1 MTSES
6 SAIADHFVLDLATLR
21 KPFDWDAAFG
31 GNFRSNEIEVGIGSG
46 YFLSRHGLENPESRI
61 LGIDKEGSEVWRSAD
76 KLARH
81 GVGNARVLRAD
92 ALYFLADYV
101 ADSAIDVYH
110 IYYSD
115 PWPKTRHHKRRLWRP
130 EIVPLLE
137 RTMKPGADL
146 FLKTDVPEYFDVI
159 QGVLGA
165 AAYLE
170 LVEDKRIDL
179 EPLAGDHETNFQRKA
194 REKGHPLHW
203 QHWRRK
209 P

>member
-1 MTSES
+1 MASETTPV
-6 SAIADHFVLDLATLR
+6 ADRFVIDLAEVPN
-21 KPFDWDAAFG
+21 PFDWDAAFG
-31 GNFRSNEIEVGIGSG
+31 PGAARNEIEVGIGSG
-46 YFLSRHGLENPESRI
+46 YFLSRYGIAHPGSRI
-61 LGIDKEGSEVWRSAD
+61 LGMDKEGSEVWRTAD

-81 GVGNARVLRAD
+81 GVANARVLRAD
-92 ALYFLADYV
+92 ALYFLAEYV
-101 ADSAIDVYH
+101 ADSSVDAYH

-130 EIVPLLE
+130 AIVPILE

-146 FLKTDVPEYFDVI
+146 FMKTDVSEYFDAI
-159 QGVLGA
+159 QRVLGGA
-165 AAYLE
+165 EKLE
-170 LVEDKRIDL
+170 LVEDRRIDRDPL
-179 EPLAGDHETNFQRKA
+179 EGDYETNFQRKA